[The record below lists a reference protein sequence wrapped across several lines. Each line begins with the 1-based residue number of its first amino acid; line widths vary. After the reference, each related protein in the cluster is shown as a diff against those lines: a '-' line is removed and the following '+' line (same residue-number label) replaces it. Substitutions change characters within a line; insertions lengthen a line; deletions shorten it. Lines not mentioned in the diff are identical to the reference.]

1 MFFLPPGRELIC
13 RWPRIFKLLTDFC
26 SVRPN
31 SQMGE
36 NVMKST
42 QTQAWGWLVAGVLAL
57 GLNGIYQDGGG
68 AWLHRN
74 VDHVIARVADRSGAV
89 LALASGR
96 ADLFLAKAKLV
107 AARNETASCRMAT
120 AMARMES
127 KLTRGQG
134 GMADFEA
141 MSAREEEAMARLEA
155 NRARMEAQVATVR
168 FLPVAFGGVK
178 VVCPRVRVQVPQVSI
193 PEIPAVRVTVPDVH
207 VDVTGAE
214 PI

>member
-1 MFFLPPGRELIC
+1 MA
-13 RWPRIFKLLTDFC
+13 
-26 SVRPN
+26 
-31 SQMGE
+31 
-36 NVMKST
+36 MKST
-42 QTQAWGWLVAGVLAL
+42 QTPAWGWLAAGVLAL
-57 GLNGIYQDGGG
+57 GLNGIYQDGGA

-74 VDHVIARVADRSGAV
+74 VDCVMARIADRSGPVVA
-89 LALASGR
+89 LALGR
-96 ADLFLAKAKLV
+96 ADWFLAKANLAV
-107 AARNETASCRMAT
+107 ARNETASCRWGT
-120 AMARMES
+120 AMARMQ
-127 KLTRGQG
+127 TQMVRAHG